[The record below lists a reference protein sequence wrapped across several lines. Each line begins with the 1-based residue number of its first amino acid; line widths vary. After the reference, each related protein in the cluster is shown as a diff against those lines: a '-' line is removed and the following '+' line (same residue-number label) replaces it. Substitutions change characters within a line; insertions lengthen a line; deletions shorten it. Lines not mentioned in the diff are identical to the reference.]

1 MYGALSDC
9 AAHAA
14 QCPQRP
20 EEGISSP
27 RTGVQ
32 MVGILV
38 SN

>member
-1 MYGALSDC
+1 MCMGALSDC

-27 RTGVQ
+27 RTEVIDGSDF
-32 MVGILV
+32 G
-38 SN
+38 

>member
-1 MYGALSDC
+1 MCIVLC
-9 AAHAA
+9 LIVQHN
-14 QCPQRP
+14 QKRP

>member
-27 RTGVQ
+27 RTGQ